1 MEGRQLSLFPVL
13 KWPSSRTLEPPQP
26 QLHYRKND
34 KELYNDWTCINWY
47 LQECKLTCSSPHDKS
62 ANEEGPRPE
71 DLDSYR
77 YDNLVGTEDPVFLT
91 YLGCSNPFHSR
102 GTMDMSAYMALPKN
116 RAAQQARAAGRNL
129 KGQLC
134 CINMFSTFALA
145 NSRACPSYLQPLQ
158 RPVRKSSVVVKIS
171 RSFPCWV
178 CNQ

>member
-1 MEGRQLSLFPVL
+1 M
-13 KWPSSRTLEPPQP
+13 
-26 QLHYRKND
+26 
-34 KELYNDWTCINWY
+34 
-47 LQECKLTCSSPHDKS
+47 QECIITGSSAHDKS

-77 YDNLVGTEDPVFLT
+77 YGYDNLVGTEDPVFLT

-178 CNQ
+178 CRWIFKKMANNG